1 VWQEVRFP
9 VSNSRH
15 CPFDLYFAGFYV
27 MVSSGAAKAAGGSS
41 HTPKGGDILPI
52 TLTFHILR
60 WTVTIHVKSKDRHP
74 GR

>member
-1 VWQEVRFP
+1 
-9 VSNSRH
+9 
-15 CPFDLYFAGFYV
+15 